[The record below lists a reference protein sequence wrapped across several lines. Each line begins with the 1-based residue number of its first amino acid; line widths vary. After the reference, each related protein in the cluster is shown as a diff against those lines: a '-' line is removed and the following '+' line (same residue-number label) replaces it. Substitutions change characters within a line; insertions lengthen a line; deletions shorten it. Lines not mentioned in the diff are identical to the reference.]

1 LGTKEE
7 NKTAMWVL
15 SLLNQPVQEKEQRDS
30 VIKIGE
36 KEIPFNANKEEE
48 AKISLIEYSS
58 EESNT
63 LSENQ
68 DRLEFK
74 VKLNTVPIEFKAE
87 IYDIDIENGTK
98 FYRKSIEGEEASQ
111 NTITIREGDR
121 EYIVSEECNAR
132 GGISPKGDELTIR
145 IEGCKVKDKETEE
158 EKDFS
163 MELKLKAKAEE
174 QDNNEVGIAESP
186 KSKFF
191 TTRGCGGGKNKI
203 LVFLC
208 NGLYEVI
215 DIPVRHAIS
224 KKCYI
229 KHTKYKK
236 SCPGPGKRLKEFYYI
251 PVHDSVCGPGTAED
265 IFDPNYFI
273 IIP

>member
-1 LGTKEE
+1 
-7 NKTAMWVL
+7 MWVL
-15 SLLNQPVQEKEQRDS
+15 SLLNQPVQETEQRDS

-98 FYRKSIEGEEASQ
+98 FYRKSIEGEEAPQ
-111 NTITIREGDR
+111 NTITIKEGDR
-121 EYIVSEECNAR
+121 EYIVSEECNAG

-191 TTRGCGGGKNKI
+191 TTRGGCGGGQNIFQKHPWLI
-203 LVFLC
+203 CYFGLVWEDHRRTNQIRQEVYGTPPNHNIICYRKVDVYNLC
-208 NGLYEVI
+208 NGVYLYSYEEMYLCN
-215 DIPVRHAIS
+215 PSSIS
-224 KKCYI
+224 LPPI
-229 KHTKYKK
+229 N
-236 SCPGPGKRLKEFYYI
+236 F
-251 PVHDSVCGPGTAED
+251 
-265 IFDPNYFI
+265 
-273 IIP
+273 